1 MATVTTATAV
11 TPKDASLPSVPQEQV
26 RSSKTLRLSLKIT
39 NEEQDEIQTRSDT
52 ASASASTKDD
62 QDSASVKSKPPQQ
75 DAKEL
80 FLGLVPVRYVRT
92 IHGAVHGITSLS
104 SLFLSNVLFLWQLV
118 QSNHRHHDHPDQ
130 PYSLDRLEQALYV
143 TCFVCTFLSGA
154 TLLPF
159 WNKVQSW
166 RLTTTSAQELG
177 KSAHV
182 VQQANQ
188 GRGVLAPMIKSIYPL
203 LWYTLYYS
211 SKSNN
216 QTTLLLS
223 PETEYWVSTVVAWS
237 VVALGIYQTLLIVPN
252 NKVVW
257 VVYSGAPLSMALS
270 VLVHGQGSLHTL
282 LHQDYSSSGSSASA
296 TATPLAATLNVAP
309 MDFVLK
315 DAVFAVACIQF
326 GFLWYYLYSRQLVTK
341 QQCQRACRIYH
352 TAVTLLWFARC
363 IVYDQWI
370 YPLFQN
376 NDNSVS
382 YSLPL
387 LLQWIPHSFALLFLL
402 LVAVKSVKSVLGI
415 QPKKRSTKSPTT
427 ETTKEAAATTTKAP
441 ATAPETS
448 SADGSH
454 PQSESS

>member
-1 MATVTTATAV
+1 MATVTTTV
-11 TPKDASLPSVPQEQV
+11 DASSPSVPQEQV
-26 RSSKTLRLSLKIT
+26 RSSKTLRLSLKIA
-39 NEEQDEIQTRSDT
+39 NEAKDEIQTRTDS

-62 QDSASVKSKPPQQ
+62 QDSALLQSKQTSQ
-75 DAKEL
+75 EL

-92 IHGAVHGITSLS
+92 IHGAVHGITSLA

-118 QSNHRHHDHPDQ
+118 QSNHRHNQ
-130 PYSLDRLEQALYV
+130 ERPYSLDRLEQALYV

-203 LWYTLYYS
+203 LWYTLYS
-211 SKSNN
+211 SK
-216 QTTLLLS
+216 TLSLS
-223 PETEYWVSTVVAWS
+223 AETEYWVSTVVAWS

-282 LHQDYSSSGSSASA
+282 LHQDYSSSASSFSA
-296 TATPLAATLNVAP
+296 TATPLAALNVAP

-387 LLQWIPHSFALLFLL
+387 LLQWIPHAFTLLFVL
-402 LVAVKSVKSVLGI
+402 LVAVKLVKSVLGI
-415 QPKKRSTKSPTT
+415 QPKRSSKSSPT
-427 ETTKEAAATTTKAP
+427 ETTKEAAATTSKAST
-441 ATAPETS
+441 TAPETTAS
-448 SADGSH
+448 GTH
-454 PQSESS
+454 RQPESS